1 MTNKEILEDWEWL
14 NKNLLGTLFN
24 FDHEDQITEFVRCK
38 IESLVAH
45 SQPSTPVIE
54 GILIL
59 SIIHLK
65 NITYYTYILSFC
77 ENLFVNLCVKFRL
90 GNSSIPSIIR

>member
-1 MTNKEILEDWEWL
+1 MNGCICKKNMNNLKKYIFIVIAYAMTYKEILEDWEWL

-54 GILIL
+54 G
-59 SIIHLK
+59 K
-65 NITYYTYILSFC
+65 
-77 ENLFVNLCVKFRL
+77 K
-90 GNSSIPSIIR
+90 